1 MISYFRSGVIV
12 LTFLASMGVAGAQDN
27 APGNA
32 SAMSPSSKSQP
43 QGQKQTLQLS
53 PAQKEMIFTLVRRT
67 GVHVKPPPGN
77 LFVAIGAQV
86 PSSTE
91 LYPLPEA
98 AVTEVP
104 AARPYDYTIVDDT
117 LVLVDPVSRQI
128 VATER
133 Q

>member
-1 MISYFRSGVIV
+1 MISYFRSGVIA
-12 LTFLASMGVAGAQDN
+12 LTFVASMGVAGAQDN
-27 APGNA
+27 APA
-32 SAMSPSSKSQP
+32 SAMSPTGKSQP

-53 PAQKEMIFTLVRRT
+53 PAQKEMIFTLIRRT
-67 GVHVKPPPGN
+67 GVHVKTPPGN
-77 LFVAIGAQV
+77 ILVAIGAQV

-91 LYPLPEA
+91 LYSLPEA
-98 AVTEVP
+98 AAAKVP